1 MSPTALECSGA
12 PWRILNPNR
21 TGISPF
27 SADVWGNPAEATW
40 VSSPRLRSAHP
51 QAIAGMQWDR
61 AGTSCHF
68 AEVSPTL
75 RLSLEGRLLDPGQN
89 LFWVCEVY
97 ASNGAKFTV
106 TWATPQSFWA
116 QCLGNEEV
124 GFCETCFV
132 LHRCSGKLNIELL
145 NCYCASVSRGRGS
158 SVTMTKRTS
167 ELFIPETESIS
178 RGEEPWSDSSKLP

>member
-1 MSPTALECSGA
+1 MWPTALECSGA
-12 PWRILNPNR
+12 PWRILNPNG

-27 SADVWGNPAEATW
+27 SADVGGNPTEA
-40 VSSPRLRSAHP
+40 VRHFSQAQINSPRLHRT
-51 QAIAGMQWDR
+51 QWDR
-61 AGTSCHF
+61 AGTNCNF

-75 RLSLEGRLLDPGQN
+75 RLSLECRFLDPGQN
-89 LFWVCEVY
+89 LFWACEVY

-132 LHRCSGKLNIELL
+132 LHRRSGKLNMELL
-145 NCYCASVSRGRGS
+145 NCYCAGVPQGRGS
-158 SVTMTKRTS
+158 SVMMTKRTS
-167 ELFIPETESIS
+167 ELFIPEAQSS
-178 RGEEPWSDSSKLP
+178 QQRRGAMV